1 MWEQSW
7 GTGEMGLE
15 FSLIHITVGL
25 VPYLFLSVCKM
36 GLERLFLCSLEV
48 AEVGNS

>member
-25 VPYLFLSVCKM
+25 VLTSFCLSVKWDW
-36 GLERLFLCSLEV
+36 RDFFF
-48 AEVGNS
+48 AP